1 MCASVV
7 TPWASTASPSFVQ
20 RSSRESSA
28 SSLRWSRKLSSCGF
42 VRFDIGAGEGTTRRW
57 VREFQKLGLRFDTV
71 CTVFPEYPLKRAQR
85 HLPNEG
91 RCCGTSPRLIEY
103 GKDTGWTVS
112 SIPEANCILGGASS
126 GLVYGPPKA
135 FRSAQRFQF
144 HIPSFLWRPRSARQ
158 RC

>member
-1 MCASVV
+1 M
-7 TPWASTASPSFVQ
+7 
-20 RSSRESSA
+20 RIREIRYWGGRGQDA
-28 SSLRWSRKLSSCGF
+28 AL
-42 VRFDIGAGEGTTRRW
+42 AATM
-57 VREFQKLGLRFDTV
+57 
-71 CTVFPEYPLKRAQR
+71 LKRMPETR
-85 HLPNEG
+85 PKVRYGVYRISRVPSG
-91 RCCGTSPRLIEY
+91 RCCGTSPRLMEY

>member
-28 SSLRWSRKLSSCGF
+28 SSLRWSRKLSSGGF

-57 VREFQKLGLRFDTV
+57 VRECQKLGLRFDTV

-91 RCCGTSPRLIEY
+91 WCCGTSPRLMEY

-112 SIPEANCILGGASS
+112 SIPEANCILGGEFRV
-126 GLVYGPPKA
+126 GLWSAESPPKRPT
-135 FRSAQRFQF
+135 FSIS
-144 HIPSFLWRPRSARQ
+144 HPFLFMAASIR
-158 RC
+158 

>member
-42 VRFDIGAGEGTTRRW
+42 VRFAIGAGEGTTRRW
-57 VREFQKLGLRFDTV
+57 QQLCERECQKLGLRFDTG

-85 HLPNEG
+85 HLPNKG
-91 RCCGTSPRLIEY
+91 RSCGTSPRLIEY
-103 GKDTGWTVS
+103 GKDTGWSV
-112 SIPEANCILGGASS
+112 L
-126 GLVYGPPKA
+126 
-135 FRSAQRFQF
+135 
-144 HIPSFLWRPRSARQ
+144 
-158 RC
+158 